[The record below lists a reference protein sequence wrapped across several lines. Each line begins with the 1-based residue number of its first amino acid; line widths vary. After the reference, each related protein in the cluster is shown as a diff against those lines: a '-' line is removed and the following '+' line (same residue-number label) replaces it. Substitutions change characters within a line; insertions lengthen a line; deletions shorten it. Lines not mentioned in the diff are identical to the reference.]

1 MPTSFHSLDE
11 INHRQRNLLWSQ
23 SLSFSRL
30 NVTENR
36 AVCNTKNKQYLLAD
50 VLVLVER
57 RKPGLLVRGERSKTN
72 NPRHC
77 SQCFYLMRSNQR
89 SMFLRFKHTPADHLK
104 QWSDRRG
111 TKATHLDFPQSHVP
125 TDQVQSQNEESTT
138 HVSDDAA
145 TCAFTRNNTD
155 QNSGW
160 LYWGWQGMI
169 CALIPGSAW
178 VKIWFVTL
186 ESISDTSKLY
196 LSPLQYVNWTHAG
209 KIYHRGPSWYRKCST
224 AVQTSVNKEK

>member
-89 SMFLRFKHTPADHLK
+89 SMFLRFKHTSADHLK

-111 TKATHLDFPQSHVP
+111 TKATHFDFPQSHVP

-138 HVSDDAA
+138 RLWWCCYLCIYTQQHWPKLMV
-145 TCAFTRNNTD
+145 TVLGMTRNDLCTHSRQCLGKD
-155 QNSGW
+155 LICHTGVHQWYKQTISFPIAVCKLDSRRQNIS
-160 LYWGWQGMI
+160 QGSFLVQKMFYR
-169 CALIPGSAW
+169 S
-178 VKIWFVTL
+178 TN
-186 ESISDTSKLY
+186 ISK
-196 LSPLQYVNWTHAG
+196 
-209 KIYHRGPSWYRKCST
+209 
-224 AVQTSVNKEK
+224 